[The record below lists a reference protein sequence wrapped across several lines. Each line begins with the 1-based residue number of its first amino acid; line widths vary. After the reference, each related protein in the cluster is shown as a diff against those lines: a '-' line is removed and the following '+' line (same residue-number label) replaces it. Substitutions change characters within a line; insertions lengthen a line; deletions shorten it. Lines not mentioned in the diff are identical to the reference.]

1 MVVSAATCLLLSA
14 AQAGFPAFECHR
26 IARTG
31 NRMGQTSLVDV
42 DKDGDLDWIAGCS
55 GGDLWW
61 FEYKGPDEWVMH
73 TVGHKAATDVGGTA
87 FDVNGDGDNDVVRT
101 DTWFENADGKGKRWV
116 AHKNID
122 FGQADARWPLMTKSW
137 VVDLD
142 GDGDN
147 DVVQAEGDCLSGR
160 VAWHENS
167 DGKGLHWN
175 RHIIEDKSGQDFHSL
190 AVADFDRDGDLDVF
204 SGGGPLTKGT
214 NKWFIWENSDGKA
227 LRWQRHLI
235 LSGKRC
241 HEAKAGDVDGDGD
254 VDICSKPWNG
264 DEHVY
269 LRNMLVE
276 GR

>member
-1 MVVSAATCLLLSA
+1 
-14 AQAGFPAFECHR
+14 
-26 IARTG
+26 
-31 NRMGQTSLVDV
+31 MGQTSLVDV

-160 VAWHENS
+160 VGA
-167 DGKGLHWN
+167 
-175 RHIIEDKSGQDFHSL
+175 L
-190 AVADFDRDGDLDVF
+190 AADDEILGGRSRRGRRQRRGAGRGRLPQRPGGVAR
-204 SGGGPLTKGT
+204 
-214 NKWFIWENSDGKA
+214 E
-227 LRWQRHLI
+227 QR
-235 LSGKRC
+235 R
-241 HEAKAGDVDGDGD
+241 
-254 VDICSKPWNG
+254 
-264 DEHVY
+264 
-269 LRNMLVE
+269 
-276 GR
+276 